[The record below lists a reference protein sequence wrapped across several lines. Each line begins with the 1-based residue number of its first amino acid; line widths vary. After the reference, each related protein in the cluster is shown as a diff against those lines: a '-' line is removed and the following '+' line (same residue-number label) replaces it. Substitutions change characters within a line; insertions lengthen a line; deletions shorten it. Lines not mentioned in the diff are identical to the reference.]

1 MWYYRAFPSLPRRM
15 SNQKS
20 RRSKSSSWADTAY
33 VPICEPQLG
42 KMTPNRDSPSRTRY
56 CPVAL
61 SRLLRLPRRC
71 APSSTCQD
79 RHCVMRCV
87 VSRSG
92 DPGTDDTLTSALQN
106 ATHASNPGNPL
117 LQASSKATEKA
128 LGTQN
133 SSVPPVAWPCAFP
146 PPALCD
152 RVSSVLLNRLLAIAT
167 NPFLTTQ
174 HIHDRV
180 DAANAMREAFC

>member
-1 MWYYRAFPSLPRRM
+1 
-15 SNQKS
+15 
-20 RRSKSSSWADTAY
+20 
-33 VPICEPQLG
+33 
-42 KMTPNRDSPSRTRY
+42 MTPNRDSHFRTRY

-92 DPGTDDTLTSALQN
+92 DPGTNDTLTSALQN

-117 LQASSKATEKA
+117 LQASSKATERA

-167 NPFLTTQ
+167 NPFFDDSA
-174 HIHDRV
+174 HPRSSGCCKR
-180 DAANAMREAFC
+180 DAGGFLLAPCNMFDNVNV